1 MSFIRKVGHLL
12 DVRAA
17 ALAGE
22 DKLAIRNVLEH
33 AGGGL
38 ELVEVVV
45 HEGAVALALAQCA
58 LHFGS
63 IPLVLHDAD
72 GHGAIVQWDEPC
84 TACLICMQH
93 VRSAWL
99 HTCAAWVAHTGSS
112 VEITGV
118 YNGIL

>member
-1 MSFIRKVGHLL
+1 MSFIRKVGRLF

-22 DKLAIRNVLEH
+22 DELAVCDVLEH

-58 LHFGS
+58 LRVGG

-72 GHGAIVQWDEPC
+72 RHGAIV
-84 TACLICMQH
+84 H
-93 VRSAWL
+93 S
-99 HTCAAWVAHTGSS
+99 
-112 VEITGV
+112 
-118 YNGIL
+118 